1 MNNEKRYPF
10 RLKVLISV
18 AWVNSRESQK
28 INWSEGK
35 AGDFSF
41 SNAGQSP
48 TAFAPLLLLEKEEI
62 RGTTPGGIV

>member
-10 RLKVLISV
+10 RLKVLISA
-18 AWVNSRESQK
+18 AWVISRESQK

-48 TAFAPLLLLEKEEI
+48 TAFTLLLEKEEI
-62 RGTTPGGIV
+62 RGTTLGGIV